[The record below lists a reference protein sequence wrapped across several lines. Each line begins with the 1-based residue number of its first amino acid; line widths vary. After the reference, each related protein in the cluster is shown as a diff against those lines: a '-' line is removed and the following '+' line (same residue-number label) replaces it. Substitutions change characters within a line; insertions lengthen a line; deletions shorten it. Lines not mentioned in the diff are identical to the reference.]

1 LGNNGSGKSTL
12 LKIISSFITQSKG
25 EVIYTK
31 DGNLI
36 PTDLIPF
43 QICCC
48 SPFIELEGNYSLDE
62 LFDFH
67 FSLRTIKTGYCKE
80 SFFELCY
87 LTDAQFKKVKELS
100 SGMTQRLK
108 LAFTFLTESSLILLD
123 EPCMNLDKN
132 GVEMYTSFIKNLGD
146 KTTQIVASNSI
157 IVEYEHCNAEI
168 TL

>member
-1 LGNNGSGKSTL
+1 M
-12 LKIISSFITQSKG
+12 KIISSFITPSTG

-43 QICCC
+43 QICSC
-48 SPFIELEGNYSLDE
+48 SPFMELEGNYSLDE
-62 LFDFH
+62 LFEFH
-67 FSLRTIKTGYCKE
+67 FSLRQIKYGYSKE
-80 SFFELCY
+80 NFFELCY
-87 LTDAQFKKVKELS
+87 LSDAQFKKVKELS

-132 GVEMYTSFIKNLGD
+132 GIEMYTSFIKNLGD
-146 KTTQIVASNSI
+146 KTTQIVASNSHLK
-157 IVEYEHCNAEI
+157 EYEHCNAEI
-168 TL
+168 IL